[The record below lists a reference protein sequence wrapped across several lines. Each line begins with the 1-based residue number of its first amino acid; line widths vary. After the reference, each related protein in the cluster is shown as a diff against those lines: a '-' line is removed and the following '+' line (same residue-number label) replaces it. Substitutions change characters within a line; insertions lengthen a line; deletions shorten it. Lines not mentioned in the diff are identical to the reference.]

1 MTNSAQDWRIW
12 RVKEWPYASQRID
25 PVATQRGPQSGD
37 RGRDVRRGRPRRGQG
52 ALRGGCPRCRGAP
65 PAAGAVVVDVTEA
78 SFQAEVLDR
87 SFQVPVLLDLW
98 ADWCQPCK
106 QLSPILE
113 RLAAEDGGSWVLA
126 KIDVEANQRIS
137 QVLQVQ
143 GIPAVFAVIGG
154 QLVPGFEGAL
164 PEPQVREF
172 VAAVLQAGRE
182 AGLTGAVAGQGGA
195 DAEVASPDEPEDPRF
210 TAAEEALEEGTT
222 HSPPSATRRSS
233 LRNPATNWPRS
244 RCARWSCSAASSRPI
259 PRLPPAPMPPPMTS
273 ERSWR
278 PRTRHWPATMSTVR
292 LARLLD
298 ALRRM
303 SGEDREAVRR
313 RLVEYL
319 ELLGPE
325 DPRVAP
331 ARREMARALF

>member
-1 MTNSAQDWRIW
+1 MRPNGST
-12 RVKEWPYASQRID
+12 PSQRSAA
-25 PVATQRGPQSGD
+25 PSPATVVAMSGAVD
-37 RGRDVRRGRPRRGQG
+37 LAAVKARSEAAARAAEAP
-52 ALRGGCPRCRGAP
+52 P

-87 SFQVPVLLDLW
+87 SFQVPVLIDLW

-106 QLSPILE
+106 LLSPILE
-113 RLAAEDGGSWVLA
+113 RLATDDGGSWVLA
-126 KIDVEANQRIS
+126 KIDVEANPRIS
-137 QVLQVQ
+137 QALQVQ

-182 AGLTGAVAGQGGA
+182 AGLSGAVAGQGGA
-195 DAEVASPDEPEDPRF
+195 DAEVASPDEPDDPRF
-210 TAAEEALEEGTT
+210 TAAEEALEEGNYALATQRYQAILAEE
-222 HSPPSATRRSS
+222 PGNELAALALRQVELLRRVESAD
-233 LRNPATNWPRS
+233 PALA
-244 RCARWSCSAASSRPI
+244 ARADAAPDDVGAQLAAADTALAGNDVDSA
-259 PRLPPAPMPPPMTS
+259 
-273 ERSWR
+273 
-278 PRTRHWPATMSTVR
+278 

>member
-1 MTNSAQDWRIW
+1 MRPNGST
-12 RVKEWPYASQRID
+12 PSQRGAT
-25 PVATQRGPQSGD
+25 PSPATAVAMSGAVD
-37 RGRDVRRGRPRRGQG
+37 LTAVKARSEAAAR
-52 ALRGGCPRCRGAP
+52 AAEAP
-65 PAAGAVVVDVTEA
+65 PAAPGTVVVDVTEA

-87 SFQVPVLLDLW
+87 SFQVPVLIDLW

-113 RLAAEDGGSWVLA
+113 RVATEGGGSWVLA
-126 KIDVEANQRIS
+126 KIDVEANPRIS
-137 QVLQVQ
+137 QALQVQ

-164 PEPQVREF
+164 PEAQVREF

-182 AGLTGAVAGQGGA
+182 AGLSGAPPGQGGA
-195 DAEVASPDEPEDPRF
+195 DSETAGTDEPDEPDDPRF
-210 TAAEEALEEGTT
+210 SAAEEALEEGDYALATQRYQAILAEEPGNELAALALRQVELLRRVEST
-222 HSPPSATRRSS
+222 DPALAARADTAPDDVDAQLAAADIALAGNDVDSA
-233 LRNPATNWPRS
+233 
-244 RCARWSCSAASSRPI
+244 
-259 PRLPPAPMPPPMTS
+259 
-273 ERSWR
+273 
-278 PRTRHWPATMSTVR
+278 

-319 ELLGPE
+319 ELLGPD
-325 DPRVAP
+325 DPRVGP
-331 ARREMARALF
+331 ARREMSRALF